1 MKARFDAGTDVAM
14 IGAWDL
20 ESGGRPFSPDE
31 FKRLSDALDSD
42 AEQGHLF
49 VLHTGADGGGPVDVY
64 IDESVPD
71 ETMAGLTPLGTS
83 LVLALPSGKLI
94 VDGVELYRARRPDP
108 AQASRAVSV
117 PPGDY
122 LLRCYTPQDDEQNA
136 SSGSGADLEAIV
148 GRDDLR
154 YYERVTRSGCLIG
167 LALVLLFPSIGP
179 FAGWRIAFAT
189 TVVAVIGFFY
199 VREWVLRRN
208 PRFTRIREA
217 VTAHRLGAQEPTFV
231 LELRRIDDRAG
242 RSGGSVSLTSY
253 PK

>member
-20 ESGGRPFSPDE
+20 GRDTQPFTPDE
-31 FKRLSDALDSD
+31 YRRLTDTLDSD

-64 IDESVPD
+64 IDEPVPH
-71 ETMAGLTPLGTS
+71 EAMAGLTPLGHE
-83 LVLALPSGKLI
+83 LILALPSGKLI
-94 VDGVELYRARRPDP
+94 VDGVEYYRARKPD
-108 AQASRAVSV
+108 ATRSSRAVAV

-122 LLRCYTPQDDEQNA
+122 LLRCYTPSDEA
-136 SSGSGADLEAIV
+136 EDAAPRPEHDLESIV
-148 GRDDLR
+148 GKAELR

-167 LALVLLFPSIGP
+167 LVLLLLFPILGP
-179 FAGWRIAFAT
+179 LAGWRIAFAT
-189 TVVAVIGFFY
+189 TVIAVIGFFY

-208 PRFTRIREA
+208 ARFTRVREA

-231 LELRRIDDRAG
+231 LELRRIEDRAG
-242 RSGGSVSLTSY
+242 LTGGSVSLV
-253 PK
+253 

>member
-20 ESGGRPFSPDE
+20 DRGAQPFSPE
-31 FKRLSDALDSD
+31 EYRRLSDTLDSD

-64 IDESVPD
+64 IDEPVPD
-71 ETMAGLTPLGTS
+71 DTMAGLTPLGTS

-94 VDGVELYRARRPDP
+94 VDGVEHYRARKADP
-108 AQASRAVSV
+108 VQPSRAVAL

-122 LLRCYTPQDDEQNA
+122 LLRCYTPKDDEQDGPA
-136 SSGSGADLEAIV
+136 GAGAELEAIV
-148 GRDDLR
+148 GTDELR
-154 YYERVTRSGCLIG
+154 YYERVTRSGCVIG
-167 LALVLLFPSIGP
+167 LVLLLLFPVLGP
-179 FAGWRIAFAT
+179 LAGWRVAFAA

-208 PRFTRIREA
+208 PRFTRVRDA
-217 VTAHRLGAQEPTFV
+217 VTVHRLGAQEPTFV

-242 RSGGSVSLTSY
+242 RTGGSISLV
-253 PK
+253 

>member
-14 IGAWDL
+14 VGAWDL
-20 ESGGRPFSPDE
+20 GRGAQPFSAE
-31 FKRLSDALDSD
+31 ESRRVSDTLDRD

-64 IDESVPD
+64 IDEPVPQAIM
-71 ETMAGLTPLGTS
+71 TSLTSLGDA

-94 VDGVELYRARRPDP
+94 VDGVEYYRTRKAD
-108 AQASRAVSV
+108 AAHESRAVSV

-122 LLRCYTPQDDEQNA
+122 LLRCYTPRDDEREA
-136 SSGSGADLEAIV
+136 AARPEHDLESIV
-148 GRDDLR
+148 GKDELR

-167 LALVLLFPSIGP
+167 LLLLLLFPILGP
-179 FAGWRIAFAT
+179 LAGWRIAFAT

-208 PRFTRIREA
+208 ARFTRVRET

-231 LELRRIDDRAG
+231 LELRRIEDRAG
-242 RSGGSVSLTSY
+242 RTGGSVQLT
-253 PK
+253 

>member
-20 ESGGRPFSPDE
+20 DRDAQPFSPE
-31 FKRLSDALDSD
+31 EYRRLSDTLDGD

-64 IDESVPD
+64 IDEPVPE
-71 ETMAGLTPLGTS
+71 ETIAGLTPLGDA
-83 LVLALPSGKLI
+83 LILALPSGKLI
-94 VDGVELYRARRPDP
+94 VDGVEYYRARKPD
-108 AQASRAVSV
+108 AARSSRAVTV
-117 PPGDY
+117 PAGDY
-122 LLRCYTPQDDEQNA
+122 LLRCYTPRDDEQEA
-136 SSGSGADLEAIV
+136 APRPEHDLEVIV
-148 GRDDLR
+148 GKDELR

-167 LALVLLFPSIGP
+167 FGLLLLFPVLGP
-179 FAGWRIAFAT
+179 LAGWRIAFAT

-208 PRFTRIREA
+208 ARFTRVREA

-231 LELRRIDDRAG
+231 LELRRIEDRG
-242 RSGGSVSLTSY
+242 GLTGGSVSLV
-253 PK
+253 